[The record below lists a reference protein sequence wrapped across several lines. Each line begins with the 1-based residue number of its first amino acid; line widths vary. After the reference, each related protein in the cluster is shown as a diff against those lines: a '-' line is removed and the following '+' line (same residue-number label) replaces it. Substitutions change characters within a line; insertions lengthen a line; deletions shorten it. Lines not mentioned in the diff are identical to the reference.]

1 MHSVAALRGLV
12 LLSVGLATAV
22 QAAHHLLDTDLTQ
35 LFSDP
40 VLPAFKEP
48 WSRESY
54 GLTTFAAAPPLRC
67 FGVDSETPYDVA
79 VLGIVPVSPSYFAML
94 ITSRTGA
101 PFDTSTSYRPG

>member
-1 MHSVAALRGLV
+1 MHTS
-12 LLSVGLATAV
+12 SP
-22 QAAHHLLDTDLTQ
+22 DTNLTQ

-40 VLPAFKEP
+40 VLPAFKVP

-79 VLGIVPVSPSYFAML
+79 VLGMRHYCATPQLLNLVDHFLYRRTVRHYYKLPTGVSGRVPCLVV
-94 ITSRTGA
+94 
-101 PFDTSTSYRPG
+101 